1 MESEEHKSRNSKRL
15 YKIESIAILVVIFIF
30 FLIFIQLFTDYSRE
44 KHPEKVTESSII
56 SMQEP
61 TTNLNSSQTISELS
75 DILQNIATSAEN
87 INIQSNNEKSYI
99 IEYTLPTYNNNR
111 RLISSIIS
119 QYLNFCKYVYLKKS
133 YDFNEI
139 YFEISS
145 DNKVIA
151 KIDMEKDS
159 YLSTDWAGEAQ
170 ECLFSNFRKKCDFS
184 YFDKDTIENSD
195 IYRIYYNEME

>member
-44 KHPEKVTESSII
+44 KHLEKVTESSII
-56 SMQEP
+56 SMQES

-99 IEYTLPTYNNNR
+99 IEYTLPPYNNNR
-111 RLISSIIS
+111 RLISNIIS

-159 YLSTDWAGEAQ
+159 YLSKDWAGETQ

-184 YFDKDTIENSD
+184 YFDKYTIENSD